1 MSSPCPKEAMEAGP
15 QLEGWQEAA
24 EALLLRLELGPA
36 PGEMEGPQ
44 GEGEGS
50 ETCSYCVVLKPSAKR
65 EQREG

>member
-36 PGEMEGPQ
+36 PGEMKGPR
-44 GEGEGS
+44 G
-50 ETCSYCVVLKPSAKR
+50 
-65 EQREG
+65 